1 MKKLILAL
9 LLAPVF
15 SYSQNIEAY
24 LTFTNITQGAPITQ
38 EGIKTRVGDEIQM
51 EVNLRAVTDGDL
63 NTLTNGNFKYLTLD
77 IGFNNNAFTSTGQ
90 KDWPQVNALGD
101 SNPFKETYD
110 FANQVFVSN
119 TDITALQARHIQWT
133 QNGGYISDDQY
144 SVVRIALQL
153 SNKSIHEM
161 FSGNTAVA
169 IYIERFIVQEGAQ
182 DDLEAEFLINF
193 GTLQKLSGAYI
204 SDFDPGD
211 FTNGGTGNA
220 TYNIHEYLQPS
231 TAPITTLQY
240 ILNDNLDPT
249 NFEVIVGIMD
259 DQLSSIV
266 TETNYALDAD
276 GKVQIPDL
284 KIDSTYTAFIRPISG
299 DYLPDVHTI
308 TDAYRSFKGLNDKGI
323 NGNQSIFDE
332 WEEFTADVNL
342 NDTFDSVDVWGL
354 LAYVLGLDLSQAD
367 GEFCLPENNGDDWFH
382 GCTAVTKYEL
392 YTVDNLVGYFDQT
405 ENPDDPRGP
414 NWQPYFT
421 VTEEPVTHSFAYW
434 HHGDIDF
441 SHSTPY
447 PISNGSGKGVFQH
460 KAVANTTIDFT
471 SRVEGGKVILEL
483 NHDGTNFVGM
493 QARINFDSSIL
504 SFDNITYA
512 TGATAVNFTKA
523 SSNELLIG
531 SLIKEGDL
539 NIEKGTIYTL
549 EFTPKTTISNTTGLF
564 YFKNTDAVRSNG
576 DKLNLII
583 Q

>member
-1 MKKLILAL
+1 VSGLS
-9 LLAPVF
+9 AP
-15 SYSQNIEAY
+15 
-24 LTFTNITQGAPITQ
+24 
-38 EGIKTRVGDEIQM
+38 
-51 EVNLRAVTDGDL
+51 
-63 NTLTNGNFKYLTLD
+63 
-77 IGFNNNAFTSTGQ
+77 
-90 KDWPQVNALGD
+90 
-101 SNPFKETYD
+101 
-110 FANQVFVSN
+110 
-119 TDITALQARHIQWT
+119 
-133 QNGGYISDDQY
+133 
-144 SVVRIALQL
+144 
-153 SNKSIHEM
+153 
-161 FSGNTAVA
+161 A

-182 DDLEAEFLINF
+182 DDPEAEFLINF
-193 GTLQKLSGAYI
+193 GTLQKLSGEYI

-220 TYNIHEYLQPS
+220 TYNIQEYLQPS

-249 NFEVIVGIMD
+249 NFEVIVSMMD
-259 DQLSSIV
+259 GDFSSIV
-266 TETNYALDAD
+266 SETNYPLDVD

-284 KIDSTYTAFIRPISG
+284 KIDSTYTAFITPISG

-332 WEEFTADVNL
+332 WEKFSADVNL

-367 GEFCLPENNGDDWFH
+367 GVFCLPENNGDDWFH

-392 YTVDNLVGYFDQT
+392 YTVDNLTGYFDQT
-405 ENPDDPRGP
+405 ENLEDPRGP

-421 VTEEPVTHSFAYW
+421 VTDEAVTHSFAYW

-447 PISNGSGKGVFQH
+447 PIPNGSGKGQLAH
-460 KAVANTTIDFT
+460 KAVGSTTIDMV

-483 NHDGTNFVGM
+483 NHNGSSIVGL
-493 QARINFDSSIL
+493 QARLNFDSSRLTLDDIQ
-504 SFDNITYA
+504 YA
-512 TGATAVNFTKA
+512 TGPTAVNFTKGTGG
-523 SSNELLIG
+523 ELLIG
-531 SLIKEGDL
+531 SLIKEGDED
-539 NIEKGTIYTL
+539 IERGTIFKL
-549 EFTPKTTISNTTGLF
+549 EFTPKTNISNTTGLF
-564 YFKNTDAVRSNG
+564 YFKNTDAVQSNG